1 MAGILEYLPQLNKR
15 AWKFILI
22 LVAVVLLIIAIH
34 YVWKNYVS
42 PKLNPTYVANKEFT
56 GTGAEGDD
64 SNVAYLKMFVV
75 DWCPYCKKA
84 IPVWDKFQKEYEGRK
99 INGYTLYFRTINCTD
114 ENDAEVK
121 DLLNRYNIDGYP
133 TIKLIK
139 DGEPISFD
147 AKPEFETLQQF
158 LQTVLSN

>member
-42 PKLNPTYVANKEFT
+42 PKLNPTYVANKEYIDNTQEDKEAELLIFT
-56 GTGAEGDD
+56 
-64 SNVAYLKMFVV
+64 V

-84 IPVWDKFQKEYEGRK
+84 EPVWDSFAEEN
-99 INGYTLYFRTINCTD
+99 NGAVIGGYKMIFEKINCTD
-114 ENDAEVK
+114 EDNADVK
-121 DLLNRYNIDGYP
+121 SMQNQFNIEGYP
-133 TIKLIK
+133 TIKLVK
-139 DGEPISFD
+139 DNEIIEYD
-147 AKPEFETLQQF
+147 AKPDKETLQQF
-158 LQTVLSN
+158 LQTVLT

>member
-22 LVAVVLLIIAIH
+22 LVAVALLIVAIH

-42 PKLNPTYVANKEFT
+42 PKLNPSYVANKEFV
-56 GTGAEGDD
+56 GRGVNED

-84 IPVWDKFQKEYEGRK
+84 EPIWDSFAEENNGKVIGRYK
-99 INGYTLYFRTINCTD
+99 LAFEKINCTNED
-114 ENDAEVK
+114 DADVK
-121 DLLNRYNIDGYP
+121 SVQNQFSIEGYP
-133 TIKLIK
+133 TIKLVK
-139 DGEPISFD
+139 DNEIIEYD
-147 AKPEFETLQQF
+147 AKPDKDTLQQF
-158 LQTVLSN
+158 LQTVLT